1 MKLGHL
7 FPPPHIPWVLPEQF
21 DLLVCVSR
29 VPHGVPHHL
38 TGARLGLDQ
47 LELDPRLSHR
57 PERGGLPVRLGV
69 LLPHHGVKLVVVLQT
84 KSRQIII
91 RVGIWG
97 YRESHEFKYI
107 LWRPY
112 S

>member
-1 MKLGHL
+1 MGHL
-7 FPPPHIPWVLPEQF
+7 FPPPDIPGVLPEQF

-57 PERGGLPVRLGV
+57 PEGGGLPVRLGV

-84 KSRQIII
+84 KSRLVFYASGVELI
-91 RVGIWG
+91 RFWPAV
-97 YRESHEFKYI
+97 
-107 LWRPY
+107 
-112 S
+112 